1 MSRPAILAIVA
12 ILVAGCGDFFPNPDN
27 VVLRDYELSCATGV
41 PRGDCEGRAAT
52 IVAQKRIE
60 QPANRVVKVSI
71 DDARGSYS
79 ITFADGNGESMIVD

>member
-41 PRGDCEGRAAT
+41 PRGDCEG
-52 IVAQKRIE
+52 
-60 QPANRVVKVSI
+60 
-71 DDARGSYS
+71 
-79 ITFADGNGESMIVD
+79 

>member
-1 MSRPAILAIVA
+1 MSNLAY
-12 ILVAGCGDFFPNPDN
+12 
-27 VVLRDYELSCATGV
+27 VVQQLRQERDQ
-41 PRGDCEGRAAT
+41 
-52 IVAQKRIE
+52 AQKRIE